1 MTTPRRLTIL
11 GATGSI
17 GRSVSE
23 VALANPGCF
32 EVVAVVGGRDA
43 AALAQAAISLGARF
57 AALADP
63 GGLEALRAALSGS
76 GIACGAGDA
85 AVLEAA
91 SRDVDIVASGIS
103 GFAGLAPTLAA
114 LAPGR
119 RIALANKET
128 LVCAGAFFMGEAKRT
143 GATILPMDSEH
154 NAVAQALGGR
164 PLADVSTITL
174 TASGGP
180 FRGFTAEEIRD
191 ARPEQALRH
200 PNYAMGAKITID
212 SASLLNKGLELIE
225 AHHLFG
231 IEAERLRAVIH
242 PQQIVHGLVSFTDG
256 SVVAGMATPDMRVPI
271 ADCLALGPRLVS
283 GVPPVDLGAVGTLTF
298 EPPDHKRFPCLKLA
312 IEALHHGGAATNALN
327 AAGEVAVAAFLE
339 RRLKFGGIA
348 DVIAATL
355 EAMSRHVANAPGS
368 VDEAVGI
375 DHMSRSAARDAVK
388 RLGA

>member
-128 LVCAGAFFMGEAKRT
+128 LVCAGAFFMGEAKRI

-164 PLADVSTITL
+164 PLADVATITL

-180 FRGFTAEEIRD
+180 FRGFTADEIRD

-355 EAMSRHVANAPGS
+355 EAMSRHMANAPGS